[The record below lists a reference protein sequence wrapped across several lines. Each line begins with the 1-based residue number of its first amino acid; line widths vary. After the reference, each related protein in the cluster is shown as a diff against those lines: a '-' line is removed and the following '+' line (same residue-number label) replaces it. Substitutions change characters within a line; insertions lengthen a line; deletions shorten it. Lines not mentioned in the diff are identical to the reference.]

1 MRNLAGRPGTR
12 TEGRYEEN
20 LSLRDTPSQREDTPP
35 PPPLP
40 PSRERLGEM
49 SSEPATREA
58 ETPTPL
64 VPLCREVETPPP
76 PLQMIFPRRPTL
88 KVR

>member
-20 LSLRDTPSQREDTPP
+20 LSLRDTPSQIEDTPP

-40 PSRERLGEM
+40 PSRERLGEK
-49 SSEPATREA
+49 SAETATREA
-58 ETPTPL
+58 ETST
-64 VPLCREVETPPP
+64 PLCREVETPPP